1 MEAKTGRDSYVVGLK
16 QVRRALRDGIAGKV
30 LLAEDADPMILEPLL
45 RDCARAGVRTER
57 IRSMREL
64 GRLCGIN
71 VGAAAAAKV
80 R

>member
-16 QVRRALRDGIAGKV
+16 QVRRALRDGIAGTV

-45 RDCARAGVRTER
+45 RACEQAGVPYER
-57 IRSMREL
+57 VRSMREL

-71 VGAAAAAKV
+71 VGAAAAAQV